1 MTEFAEFHFSNSA
14 PIYIGA
20 WKIGKLAKR
29 FAKPRQAR
37 FLLVNAPVVGRWQMV
52 DGNLL
57 LRAGAR
63 PKRAYAHKFRAIAHF
78 LRAYAR
84 LL

>member
-1 MTEFAEFHFSNSA
+1 MTGFPKFHFSNLA

-29 FAKPRQAR
+29 FAKPQQAR
-37 FLLVNAPVVGRWQMV
+37 FLLVNAQIVGRWQMV
-52 DGNLL
+52 DGSLL

-63 PKRAYAHKFRAIAHF
+63 LGRAS
-78 LRAYAR
+78 AR
-84 LL
+84 CLILPLAP